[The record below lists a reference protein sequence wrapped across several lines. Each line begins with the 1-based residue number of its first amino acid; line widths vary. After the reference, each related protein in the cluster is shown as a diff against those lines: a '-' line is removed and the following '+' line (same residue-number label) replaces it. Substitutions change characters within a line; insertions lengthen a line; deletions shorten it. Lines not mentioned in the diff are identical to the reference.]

1 MITLFISYCIAFL
14 AVFLLAPPF
23 IRRMHD
29 QGLVGKDMN
38 KLTKPPVAE
47 LGGVVVFLGFS
58 AGVFIS
64 ILIATYL
71 HWIDVELTFLL
82 GGFCTI
88 AMITFIGVIDDI
100 IGWKKGIR
108 QWQHFIIPIIAA
120 IPLVVVYA
128 GHTTMVIPIIGEINF
143 LIFYPLIIIPL
154 AVTGASNAVNMLAGF
169 NGLEAGQGIILT
181 AALTFIAIMSGSP
194 TAAILGVA
202 MIAALLAFLK
212 FNWFPA
218 KIFGGDSLTLMI
230 GANLAVMSIIGG
242 IEIFGLLLTS
252 LFFVEFIIK
261 AKHRLKSECFGIPN
275 EDGTLSANPKG
286 GSLTQWVMK
295 IGKNKLTE
303 SKVTAIIL
311 GLQII
316 ISIKVIILFFL
327 FK

>member
-1 MITLFISYCIAFL
+1 
-14 AVFLLAPPF
+14 
-23 IRRMHD
+23 
-29 QGLVGKDMN
+29 MN
-38 KLTKPPVAE
+38 KFTKPPVAE

-58 AGVFIS
+58 AGIFIS
-64 ILIATYL
+64 ILLATYL
-71 HWIDVELTFLL
+71 QLITINLMVVL

-108 QWQHFIIPIIAA
+108 QWQHFIIPVIAA
-120 IPLVVVYA
+120 IPLICVYV
-128 GHTTMVIPIIGEINF
+128 GHTTMVVPILGEINF

-154 AVTGASNAVNMLAGF
+154 AVTGASNAINMLAGF

-181 AALTFIAIMSGSP
+181 ATLTIIAFMSGSIV
-194 TAAILGVA
+194 AVVFGIA
-202 MIAALLAFLK
+202 MIGALFAFLK

-230 GANLAVMSIIGG
+230 GANLAVMSIVGG
-242 IEIFGLLLTS
+242 IEIYGLLITAV
-252 LFFVEFIIK
+252 FFIEFIIK

-295 IGKNKLTE
+295 VGKNKFTE
-303 SKVTAIIL
+303 SKVTLIL
-311 GLQII
+311 CGIQII
-316 ISIKVIILFFL
+316 VCMVVLLFFL

>member
-1 MITLFISYCIAFL
+1 MIIFFISFCIAVL
-14 AVFLLAPPF
+14 TVLLLAPPF
-23 IRRMHD
+23 IRRMHE
-29 QGLVGKDMN
+29 QGLLGKDMN
-38 KLTKPPVAE
+38 KFTKPPVAE

-58 AGVFIS
+58 AGIFIS
-64 ILIATYL
+64 ILLATYL
-71 HWIDVELTFLL
+71 QLITIDLMVVL

-88 AMITFIGVIDDI
+88 AIITFIGVIDDI

-120 IPLVVVYA
+120 IPLICVYA
-128 GHTTMVIPIIGEINF
+128 GHTTMVIPILGEINF

-154 AVTGASNAVNMLAGF
+154 AVTGASNAINMLAGF

-181 AALTFIAIMSGSP
+181 ATLTVIAFMSGSIV
-194 TAAILGVA
+194 AVVFGIA
-202 MIAALLAFLK
+202 MIGALLAFLK

-230 GANLAVMSIIGG
+230 GANLAVMSVVGG
-242 IEIFGLLLTS
+242 IEIYGLLITAV
-252 LFFVEFIIK
+252 FFIEFIIK

-295 IGKNKLTE
+295 AGNNKFTE
-303 SKVTAIIL
+303 SKVTFIL
-311 GLQII
+311 LGIQII
-316 ISIKVIILFFL
+316 VCAVVFLFFL

>member
-1 MITLFISYCIAFL
+1 MIIFFISFCIAVL
-14 AVFLLAPPF
+14 TVLLLAPPF
-23 IRRMHD
+23 IRRMHE
-29 QGLVGKDMN
+29 QGLLGKDMN
-38 KLTKPPVAE
+38 KFTRPPVAE

-58 AGVFIS
+58 AGIFIS
-64 ILIATYL
+64 ILLATYL
-71 HWIDVELTFLL
+71 HLITIDLMIIL

-120 IPLVVVYA
+120 IPLICVYA
-128 GHTTMVIPIIGEINF
+128 GHTTMVIPILGEINF

-154 AVTGASNAVNMLAGF
+154 AVTGASNAINMLAGF

-181 AALTFIAIMSGSP
+181 ATLTVIAFMSGSIV
-194 TAAILGVA
+194 AVVFGIA
-202 MIAALLAFLK
+202 MIGALLAFLK

-230 GANLAVMSIIGG
+230 GANLAVMSVVGG
-242 IEIFGLLLTS
+242 IEIYGLLITAV
-252 LFFVEFIIK
+252 FFIEFIIK

-295 IGKNKLTE
+295 AGNNKFTE
-303 SKVTAIIL
+303 SKVTFIL
-311 GLQII
+311 LGIQII
-316 ISIKVIILFFL
+316 VCAVVFLFFL